1 MEFYLI
7 HHGQVEEQGRVV
19 DPYALALTEA
29 GREESRRLAENCRR
43 WGVQFLCA
51 STLLRA
57 QQTADI
63 IAESLPGVLRWDL
76 QELEEMSIDDL
87 VGEFITSHLI
97 SQWPPDQV
105 RLGCERLW
113 GRVTAALARMEI
125 YAHTV
130 RLERVAIVAHRRV
143 INLLLLNWLGL
154 DWRSLD
160 TLYFSIA
167 PGASCK
173 VVLDGNV
180 TRFAWINC
188 VNTD

>member
-1 MEFYLI
+1 
-7 HHGQVEEQGRVV
+7 
-19 DPYALALTEA
+19 
-29 GREESRRLAENCRR
+29 
-43 WGVQFLCA
+43 
-51 STLLRA
+51 
-57 QQTADI
+57 
-63 IAESLPGVLRWDL
+63 
-76 QELEEMSIDDL
+76 
-87 VGEFITSHLI
+87 
-97 SQWPPDQV
+97 
-105 RLGCERLW
+105 LW
-113 GRVTAALARMEI
+113 GRVTAALARIEI
-125 YAHTV
+125 YAHAV